1 MKPKT
6 EYGIVIARVALS
18 LVLLWFGL
26 NQIFNTPAW
35 FSWLPS
41 WASSLPVSP
50 VLLILFN
57 GFLEVVLGVLLL
69 LGLFTSIA
77 ALVAAIHL
85 LSIVLSLGYN
95 DIAVRDSGLML
106 VALSVFFT
114 GPDFKSLDVKSFGQ
128 KVKLSKLGKLLYF
141 FD

>member
-26 NQIFNTPAW
+26 NQIFNTSAW
-35 FSWLPS
+35 FAWLPS
-41 WASSLPVSP
+41 WTNSLPVSP
-50 VLLILFN
+50 AVLILFN
-57 GFLEVVLGVLLL
+57 GFLEVVLGVLLI
-69 LGLFTSIA
+69 LGLFTRIVS
-77 ALVAAIHL
+77 LVAAIHL
-85 LSIVLSLGYN
+85 LTIVFSLGYN
-95 DIAVRDSGLML
+95 DVAVRDSGLML

-114 GPDFKSLDVKSFGQ
+114 GPDFKSLDVKPFGQ